1 MSNLEAIPDAQVAPM
16 VPDADT
22 VIQLMLARISDGL
35 DQPEL
40 WAEMPE
46 IVTVVRGLRAH
57 LAAWF
62 QHGRAEG
69 HQLVLLH
76 AMVLAASGDLASALG
91 DLEQLATMHSQSALV
106 QGALFHVHGL
116 ADPENPKYRLTGK
129 ICRAPFRQLDV
140 LENSTHQCC
149 ASWLH
154 ASAGNL
160 MTTPWQQ
167 VWNSTTAQAVRESV
181 LDGSYRYCN
190 KTACP
195 SIQADTLEDATEL
208 AASTPFW
215 ADVIANVRTALPE
228 GPRVVNLAYDRTCNL
243 SCPSCRTERF
253 AADDATRARFAR
265 LQDEQILPLLADA
278 EIVYITGSGDP
289 FASKNFRQLITDLT
303 PQAYPKL
310 RFQVMTNGMLFTPR
324 QWAEFPT
331 LHGRVAKLKISIDA
345 ATGPTHELLRRGARW
360 PVMLENMRFAG
371 DLLAQGL
378 ISEYDLVF
386 IVQRDNYREMGDAV
400 DLAKA
405 VGASGICFNRLTN
418 WGTFSAADYAARAVC
433 LPSHPEHADFL
444 EAMKDPRLLDPTVM
458 PCDMEAFLP
467 PRDVPRRRFNG

>member
-1 MSNLEAIPDAQVAPM
+1 MSNLQAIPEAHAAPI

-22 VIQLMLARISDGL
+22 VIELMLARLSDGL

-40 WAEMPE
+40 WAEMAE
-46 IVTVVRGLRAH
+46 IVTAVRGLRAH

-62 QHGRAEG
+62 QQKRAGGSE
-69 HQLVLLH
+69 LVLLH

-91 DLEQLATMHSQSALV
+91 DLQQLATMHSQSALV
-106 QGALFHVHGL
+106 QGALFHVQGL

-129 ICRAPFRQLDV
+129 ICGAPFEQLDV

-167 VWNSTTAQAVRESV
+167 VWNSQTAQAVRASV

-190 KTACP
+190 KSACP
-195 SIQADTLEDATEL
+195 RIQANTLDDAGDL
-208 AASTPFW
+208 AAHNAFW
-215 ADVIANVRTALPE
+215 ADVIANARTAMPT

-243 SCPSCRTERF
+243 SCPSCRSERF

-265 LQDEQILPLLADA
+265 LQDEQILPLLAEA
-278 EIVYITGSGDP
+278 EVVFITGSGDP
-289 FASKNFRQLITDLT
+289 FASKNFRQLLTDLT
-303 PQAYPKL
+303 PEAYPKL

-331 LHGRVAKLKISIDA
+331 LHSRVAKLKVSIDA

-378 ISEYDLVF
+378 ISEFELVF
-386 IVQRDNYREMGDAV
+386 VVQAENYREMGDAV

-405 VGASGICFNRLTN
+405 MGASGIYFCRLTN
-418 WGTFSAADYAARAVC
+418 WGTFSNEEFANKAVC
-433 LPSHPEHADFL
+433 APSHPEHAAFL
-444 EAMKDPRLLDPTVM
+444 AAMHDPRLMEPMVLLGDL
-458 PCDMEAFLP
+458 EAFLP
-467 PRDVPRRRFNG
+467 AREEPRRAYAR